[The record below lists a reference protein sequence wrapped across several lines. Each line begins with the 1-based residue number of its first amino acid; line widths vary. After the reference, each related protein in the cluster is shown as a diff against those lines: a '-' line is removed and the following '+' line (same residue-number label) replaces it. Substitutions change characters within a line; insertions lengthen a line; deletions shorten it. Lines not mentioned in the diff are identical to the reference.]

1 MWSDFRLEEKLNK
14 QKRIKNS
21 IEGGYLDVYLMLIP
35 TLLFYLVFRYIP
47 MFGNI
52 MAFQNFKITRGFT
65 GSDFVGF
72 THFARFF
79 SDYNFWRLLRNT
91 VMLNLHLLIIA
102 FPMPIIFA
110 LLLNE
115 LRCVKF
121 KKAVQTIT
129 YMPHFISTVI
139 ITSLTLD
146 FFSSNGVI
154 NSVIE
159 MFGGM
164 SRDFMTEPKYFWMIY
179 TITSIWQSLGWS
191 AIIYLSALSSI
202 DQELYEA
209 ATIDGAGRWKQTLY
223 VTIPGILP
231 TVMILL
237 IMQVGKMLTVGYEKI
252 ILLYNP
258 SIYETADVI
267 STYVYRKGILGAD
280 YGYSTAVG
288 LFNSVINI
296 ILLFTSNKLSKK
308 FTGSG
313 LY

>member
-115 LRCVKF
+115 LRCLKF

-139 ITSLTLD
+139 IASLTLD

>member
-1 MWSDFRLEEKLNK
+1 MEEKLNK

-21 IEGGYLDVYLMLIP
+21 IESGYLDVYLMLIP
-35 TLLFYLVFRYIP
+35 TLLFYIVFRYIP

-72 THFARFF
+72 KHFIRFF

-91 VMLNLHLLIIA
+91 VMLNLHLLVIA

-139 ITSLTLD
+139 IASLTLD

-159 MFGGM
+159 MLGGM